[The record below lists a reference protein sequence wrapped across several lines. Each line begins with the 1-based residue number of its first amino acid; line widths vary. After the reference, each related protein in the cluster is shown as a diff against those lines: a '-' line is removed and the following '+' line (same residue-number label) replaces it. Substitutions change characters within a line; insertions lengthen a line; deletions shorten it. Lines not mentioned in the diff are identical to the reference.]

1 MQPGFHISILLHFF
15 RSLKKMKSSFKN
27 PTSYQTVNC
36 FLVKPYVFFRALV
49 ISSLMDWILNS
60 EVERLANLLNENTPF
75 YSTNFTHVFTKVQI
89 VWEGHKNLTHLFF
102 LHYLVASNYKWK
114 MGQIFVTF
122 SEHLNFTKTQSSTKD
137 SNSIVQH
144 CCQSYTT
151 RCNPLLLYLANK
163 SAKPLLW
170 PPTKSASTFL
180 KIIQHC
186 HAMPLDSSFL

>member
-1 MQPGFHISILLHFF
+1 MKIQPGFLLLHFF
-15 RSLKKMKSSFKN
+15 WSLKNMNSSFES
-27 PTSYQTVNC
+27 PTSYQTLNC
-36 FLVKPYVFFRALV
+36 FRALV
-49 ISSLMDWILNS
+49 ISSLMDWILDS
-60 EVERLANLLNENTPF
+60 KDDRLANSLNENTLF
-75 YSTNFTHVFTKVQI
+75 YCTNFIHVFITK
-89 VWEGHKNLTHLFF
+89 
-102 LHYLVASNYKWK
+102 S
-114 MGQIFVTF
+114 
-122 SEHLNFTKTQSSTKD
+122 QSSTKD

-186 HAMPLDSSFL
+186 HAMPLDSSFLQPSSNSRKLEVSQI